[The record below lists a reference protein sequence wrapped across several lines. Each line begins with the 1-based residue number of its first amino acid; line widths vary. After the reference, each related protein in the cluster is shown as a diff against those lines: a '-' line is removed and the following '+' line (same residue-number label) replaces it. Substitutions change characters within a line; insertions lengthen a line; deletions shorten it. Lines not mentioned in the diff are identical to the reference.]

1 MSDSSSNA
9 DFTLALLGILI
20 LLGDWLFAVGFPDWL
35 VWLAWAML
43 TINVVMVVLVFGL
56 VFLVMMLKERF

>member
-9 DFTLALLGILI
+9 DFTLAMLGILI
-20 LLGDWLFAVGFPDWL
+20 LIGNWLFDVSFPDWL

-43 TINVVMVVLVFGL
+43 IINIVLVLVVFGL
-56 VFLVMMLKERF
+56 VFLLALVKERF